1 MRAAQFPGNFIVP
14 RGRRLTV
21 GTVEFQGAVDG
32 LHGFA
37 IMLFS
42 TDPMTN
48 RKDVALFR
56 IDVSAKVA
64 APRITGFNPPSAPWA
79 HR

>member
-1 MRAAQFPGNFIVP
+1 
-14 RGRRLTV
+14 
-21 GTVEFQGAVDG
+21 
-32 LHGFA
+32 
-37 IMLFS
+37 
-42 TDPMTN
+42 MTN